1 MVPLGIFQ
9 PSSKSVPG
17 RTIASVYCAGQSS
30 STRYSSGKQILADTL
45 AIQIGVGQVPDPCDL
60 HNPASVET
68 VTLGSENVGVGRS
81 KPFAIYQSDNVAL
94 QGGANCVCK

>member
-1 MVPLGIFQ
+1 LLPFTALVKVVLQGTPAENRFW
-9 PSSKSVPG
+9 PY
-17 RTIASVYCAGQSS
+17 A
-30 STRYSSGKQILADTL
+30 QINIWRANIGGNAENL